1 MLVTQLCLTLCD
13 PTVAHQAPLS
23 MEFSRQEYWMG
34 CHSLLWGIFLTQGLN
49 LDLLHCRQILYVL
62 NHQRSLKRQ
71 FDI

>member
-1 MLVTQLCLTLCD
+1 MSLCD
-13 PTVAHQAPLS
+13 PTDLSPSDPSVHGILQA
-23 MEFSRQEYWMG
+23 RITGVG
-34 CHSLLWGIFLTQGLN
+34 CHALIQGIFLTQGLN